1 MRKLPQ
7 EYTGKKIKERID
19 MSGSQTQNA
28 SLTTALAF
36 HYQVLIGLDKCF
48 SLKDGQSVWFEKDG
62 DVSLI
67 SPYTLES
74 TQTEVKGYSAT
85 LTDHHENLWKTL
97 KNWMAPDFNHAQYG
111 VLVLHTTQAFGAN
124 TRLKNWNS
132 LYAEQRLQVL
142 KDIFAE
148 RTEDQLNADKPS
160 DIIKFQ
166 KAVMETDEAL
176 LKIILGKTTL
186 FTQADNAQELQ
197 EQILSRPVG
206 IPRSNLRSY
215 LHGLIGFVYAQAN
228 QNSWS
233 IKHEEFAAKC
243 EELTALLCKKKFTF
257 PIFSGYE
264 ASELEVESH
273 QDRVFVQKIAEI
285 EHHDMIPDAVGNW
298 LELQN
303 SLLEQLDE
311 YPLYK
316 DKTIT
321 YQNQLVKRYKLAYSS
336 AQLEATDPIKSSKLL
351 YNKIIGEQPLNID
364 NDTPPIEYKNGL
376 IHDAMDDE
384 ERELKWMVEP

>member
-1 MRKLPQ
+1 
-7 EYTGKKIKERID
+7 

-28 SLTTALAF
+28 ALTTALAF

-48 SLKDGQSVWFEKDG
+48 SLEDGQSVWFEKDG

-67 SPYTLES
+67 SPHALES
-74 TQTEVKGYSAT
+74 IQAEVKDYSAA

-97 KNWMAPDFNHAQYG
+97 KNWLAPDFNHAQYG

-132 LYAEQRLQVL
+132 LYTEQRLQVL

-148 RTEDQLNADKPS
+148 RSEDQLNAEKPS
-160 DIIKFQ
+160 DVIKLQ
-166 KAVMETDEAL
+166 KTVMAADEVL
-176 LKIILGKTTL
+176 LKNVLGKVTL
-186 FTQADNAQELQ
+186 FTQADNAQEL
-197 EQILSRPVG
+197 EKQILSRPVG
-206 IPRSNLRSY
+206 IPKNNLKSY
-215 LHGLIGFVYAQAN
+215 LHGLIGFVYAQAT
-228 QNSWS
+228 QQSWS
-233 IKHEEFAAKC
+233 IKHQEFTAKC
-243 EELTALLCKKKFTF
+243 EELTALLCKKEFTF

-264 ASELEVESH
+264 ASELEVELH
-273 QDRVFVQKIAEI
+273 QDSPFVQKITEI
-285 EHHDMIPDAVGNW
+285 EHHEMIPDAVGNW

-321 YQNQLVKRYKLAYSS
+321 YQNQLVKKYKLAYSS
-336 AQLEATDPIKSSKLL
+336 AQLEATDSIKSSKLL
-351 YNKIIGEQPLNID
+351 YNRTIGEQPLNMG
-364 NDTPPIEYKNGL
+364 NDTPPLEYKNGL

-384 ERELKWMVEP
+384 ERELKWRVEP